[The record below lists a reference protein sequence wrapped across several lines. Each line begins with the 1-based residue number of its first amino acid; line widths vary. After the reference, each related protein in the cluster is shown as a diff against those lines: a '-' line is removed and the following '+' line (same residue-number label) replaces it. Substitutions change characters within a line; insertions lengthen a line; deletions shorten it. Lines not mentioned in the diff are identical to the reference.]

1 MLHAAIGGDGVKA
14 GNTGRVFYKLVN
26 GEYVFLKYDP
36 KHKDKLNND
45 TLLAECDKK
54 LNIFDLERKSL

>member
-36 KHKDKLNND
+36 KHKDKLGSV
-45 TLLAECDKK
+45 ECGKK
-54 LNIFDLERKSL
+54 LKIFDLERKSL